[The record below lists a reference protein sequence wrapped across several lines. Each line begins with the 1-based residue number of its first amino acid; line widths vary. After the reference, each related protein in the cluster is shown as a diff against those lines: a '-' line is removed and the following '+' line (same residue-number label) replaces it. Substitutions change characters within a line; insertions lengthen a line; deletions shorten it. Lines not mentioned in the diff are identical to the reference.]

1 MGGVVVIPLSQDNFK
16 CIQLRK
22 ELHGIMKNFMK
33 TIRQNRI
40 IAISSIITAT
50 ALLLFIWKT
59 CSDLFPLPA
68 SLTPSSDDVEK
79 IRVLD
84 CNNIPLT
91 VTYQNR
97 WNIHDIVPLY
107 EIPEFIQK
115 AFIVSE
121 DKRFYS
127 HHGVDWTARLHAL
140 WQNGKSLA
148 EVRGASTITEQVVRM
163 WHPRPRSI
171 WSRWLEGIEASR
183 MEKRFSKADIFAFY
197 LNQVPYASRRRGIA
211 QAARYY
217 FDRDLDT
224 LSRKE
229 IMALVVMVRSP
240 SRLDIHKNQK
250 VIEKSIATL
259 AGLIGKQGIVENSEL
274 SRILKEEIQIRHS
287 EFSVDAGP
295 FVDYLFRT
303 KSSNLLPVKGQVNT
317 TLDASLQSLV
327 KTILDNRIKDLAR
340 SGIDNG
346 AVIITD
352 NRTHEVLAWVNSG
365 KRADETPGSWIDA
378 ASTPRQPGSTLKPFA
393 YALALEKGWTAATL
407 IDDSPLAE
415 PVGVGLHSYHNYSRV
430 HYGLLTLR
438 SALGNSLNVPAVR
451 TLQFVGVEN
460 FLACLHQL
468 GMNSLQQ
475 SPDFY
480 GDGMVLGNGEI
491 TLYELVQAYATLAN
505 RGVYYPLK
513 ILLNEK
519 TGADNIHKVFSPEA
533 ASLVGN
539 ILSDPGARRLEFGA
553 GGLLSFP
560 VQTAVKTGTSSDYRD
575 AWAIGYNNQYTVGI
589 WMGNLDR
596 EAMDGITGSKGPAM
610 VLRSVFA
617 ELNRNRETEPLYLS
631 PGLYKMDIC
640 IDTGRPADGKCK
652 SFAEWFIPGATN
664 YTGAKAQIEE
674 GPISLL
680 QPSPGLQLAMD
691 PRIPDEKEAFPFKV
705 SGMPKGT
712 MVDWYVDN
720 DLMATTS
727 GDSYLWPVA
736 RGAHTAM
743 AKVRSISKG
752 KMLET
757 KSVSFLVK

>member
-1 MGGVVVIPLSQDNFK
+1 
-16 CIQLRK
+16 
-22 ELHGIMKNFMK
+22 MK
-33 TIRQNRI
+33 TIRWNRI
-40 IAISSIITAT
+40 IAISAIMAVI
-50 ALLLFIWKT
+50 ALLAFVWKT
-59 CSDLFPLPA
+59 YADLLPIPD
-68 SLTPSSDDVEK
+68 SLTSSTADVEK
-79 IRVLD
+79 LRILD
-84 CNNIPLT
+84 RNNIPLT

-97 WNIHDIVPLY
+97 WNVHDIVPLY

-127 HHGVDWTARLHAL
+127 HHGVDWTARFHAL

-163 WHPRPRSI
+163 WHPRVRSI

-183 MEKRFSKADIFAFY
+183 MEKKFSKADILAFY
-197 LNQVPYASRRRGIA
+197 LNQVPYASQRRGIS
-211 QAARYY
+211 QAARFY

-240 SRLDIHKNQK
+240 TRLDIHKNQK
-250 VIEKSIATL
+250 GIEKSIDML
-259 AGLIGKQGIVENSEL
+259 AGLIGNQDIIDNSEM
-274 SRILKEEIQIRHS
+274 SRILKEEIQIRDS

-295 FVDYLFRT
+295 FVDYLYRT
-303 KSSNLLPVKGQVNT
+303 RSSSLSPVKGQVNT
-317 TLDASLQSLV
+317 TLDASIQNMV
-327 KTILDNRIKDLAR
+327 KTILDNRIKDLSK

-346 AVIITD
+346 AVVVTD

-365 KRADETPGSWIDA
+365 KRTDDTPGSWIDA
-378 ASTPRQPGSTLKPFA
+378 VSTPRQPGSTLKPFA

-407 IDDSPLAE
+407 IDDSPLVE
-415 PVGVGLHSYHNYSRV
+415 PVGTGLHSYHNYSRV

-460 FLACLHQL
+460 FLSCLHQL

-505 RGVYYPLK
+505 RGIYYPLK
-513 ILLNEK
+513 VLLNEETETK
-519 TGADNIHKVFSPEA
+519 NIHKIFSPEA
-533 ASLVGN
+533 ASLIGN

-575 AWAIGYNNQYTVGI
+575 AWAIGYNNKYTVGV

-596 EAMDGITGSKGPAM
+596 AAMDGITGSKGPAM
-610 VLRSVFA
+610 VLRSIFA
-617 ELNRNRETEPLYLS
+617 ELNRNQETQPLYLS
-631 PGLYKMDIC
+631 PRLIKADVNPG
-640 IDTGRPADGKCK
+640 TGVAAKPV
-652 SFAEWFIPGATN
+652 SPSSSEWFLPGTEPNNVVA
-664 YTGAKAQIEE
+664 AQVESKTIA
-674 GPISLL
+674 LV

-691 PRIPDEKEAFPFKV
+691 PRIPDDKEAFPFKL
-705 SGMPKGT
+705 SGMPKGAS
-712 MVDWYVDN
+712 VDWYVDN
-720 DLMATTS
+720 DLKATTS
-727 GDSYLWPVA
+727 GDSYLWPVTK
-736 RGAHTAM
+736 GTHIAM
-743 AKVRSISKG
+743 AKVRSAAKG
-752 KMLET
+752 KISET
-757 KSVSFLVK
+757 LPVTFLVK